1 MKMTDITSFFIAGLN
16 YKKSDASIRGRFSIN
31 NDQYAHI
38 IRLAKEQGLHDFF
51 VLSTCNRTE
60 IFGFASNQHQLPALL
75 CSQTEGSLQEFQQV
89 AYQKSG
95 LKAIEHL
102 FNVAAGLDSQIL
114 GDYEIV
120 GQLKLAV
127 KFSKQ
132 HCCMS
137 PYLERLVNEVVQA
150 CKRVRTTTAMS
161 SGTVSVSFAAVQFAR
176 THFGSMAGK
185 QIVLL
190 GTGKIGSNTCKNI
203 VDYLPGAT
211 VTLINRTTASAQELA
226 EKYQLNYAAFD
237 QLHQKVAN
245 ADLVIVATNAEE
257 PIVLP
262 KHVEGNGQKLVID
275 LSVPCNVSP
284 AVRGMK
290 NVVLMNVDELSKIK
304 DDTLQKRKAEIPKV
318 KIIIGGHIASYLTW
332 HEQRIHV
339 PVLKAVKTHLQKMN
353 VELGYQLKPIPVIVD
368 ADKAVQEKIQKAIN
382 GMAIKVRTHN
392 SKGCHYIEAMND
404 FISSAS
410 N

>member
-1 MKMTDITSFFIAGLN
+1 MTDITSFFIAGLN
-16 YKKSDASIRGRFSIN
+16 YKKSDAAIRGRFSIN
-31 NDQYAHI
+31 SDQYAHI
-38 IRLAKEQGLHDFF
+38 ISLAKEQGLCDFF

-60 IFGFASNQHQLPALL
+60 IFGFASSQDQLPALL
-75 CSQTEGSLQEFQQV
+75 CSQTEGSLEEFKQV

-95 LKAIEHL
+95 IKAIEHL

-120 GQLKLAV
+120 GQIKLAI
-127 KFSKQ
+127 KFSKE
-132 HCCMS
+132 HTCMS
-137 PYLERLVNEVVQA
+137 PYLERMVNEVLQA
-150 CKRVRTTTAMS
+150 CKKVRTTTAMS

-176 THFGSMAGK
+176 TYFGSMAGK

-211 VTLINRTTASAQELA
+211 VTLVNRTNARAEELA
-226 EKYQLNYAAFD
+226 EKFQLAYAPFD
-237 QLHQKVAN
+237 ELHQKVAT
-245 ADLVIVATNAEE
+245 ADLVIVATNADE
-257 PIVLP
+257 PIILEE
-262 KHVEGNGQKLVID
+262 HVAGNGPKLVID
-275 LSVPCNVSP
+275 LSVPYNVSP
-284 AVRGMK
+284 ALRGLE

-304 DDTLQKRKAEIPKV
+304 DETLQKRKQEIPKV
-318 KIIIGGHIASYLTW
+318 KMIIAEHIESYITW

-339 PVLKAVKTHLQKMN
+339 PVLKAVKTHLQKMH
-353 VELGYQLKPIPVIVD
+353 VELGYQLAATPVFVD
-368 ADKAVQEKIQKAIN
+368 ADRATREKIQKAIN
-382 GMAIKVRTHN
+382 GMAIKMRTHN

-404 FISSAS
+404 FIASAS